1 MNTDRLSSND
11 LVKSRCVVVVPV
23 FNEAA
28 VLPGVLN
35 DLLSRFNKIIVIDD
49 GSTDTTSEIAESFE
63 VYTARHS
70 QNLGQGASIQTG
82 IDIALALSDWDVLIT
97 FDADGQHRTEDAVS
111 VALQLINNPNLDVCL
126 GSRFMSGEITMPS
139 LRRFVLKIATL
150 LTSVITG
157 VQLTDTH
164 NGLRAIRRS
173 AAERIMLS
181 HYRMAHATE
190 FISLIRQLNLRHTE
204 VPVMV
209 RYTSYSL
216 AKGQRISDGFQ
227 ILFDL
232 LRRN

>member
-1 MNTDRLSSND
+1 MDTNRPSSND
-11 LVKSRCVVVVPV
+11 LVKSQCVVVVPV

-35 DLLSRFNKIIVIDD
+35 DLLSCFDKIVVIDD
-49 GSTDTTSEIAESFE
+49 GSTDLTSEIAKSFG
-63 VYTARHS
+63 VYTARHF

-82 IDIALALSDWDVLIT
+82 IDVALALSDWDVLIT
-97 FDADGQHRTEDAVS
+97 FDADGQHQVEDAVRI
-111 VALQLINNPNLDVCL
+111 AAELIRIPELEVCL
-126 GSRFMSGEITMPS
+126 GSRFAGGETKIPAFRRLI
-139 LRRFVLKIATL
+139 LRAATL
-150 LTSVITG
+150 LTNLITG
-157 VQLTDTH
+157 VKLTDTH

-173 AAERIMLS
+173 AAKRITLS

-190 FISLIRQLNLRHTE
+190 FISLIQKLNLRYSE
-204 VPVMV
+204 IPVHI

-216 AKGQRISDGFQ
+216 AKGQRFGDGFQ